1 MAGDGIALDNLP
13 RLVGILQIQHFM
25 MFQHEDFLSHGGTP
39 KSANLDP
46 FMTPVVLMGFGDPPI
61 FPPFKNPQYV
71 FQCFR
76 HSMPNHGSLG
86 SSGCNVGTGSTGP
99 RRPPK
104 WRPRS
109 SDLSIGTTGA
119 RASCVGGQDLPGSHP
134 LGCPGVLRPDPAGLA
149 AVAALVVFGHWR
161 HRLLRIAA
169 VAVRPMAGAVHGARG
184 ATAGRMGAHT
194 T

>member
-1 MAGDGIALDNLP
+1 MKIS
-13 RLVGILQIQHFM
+13 M
-25 MFQHEDFLSHGGTP
+25 SHGGTP
-39 KSANLDP
+39 KSANIDP
-46 FMTPVVLMGFGDPPI
+46 FMKPVVLMGFGDPPI
-61 FPPFKNPQYV
+61 FHPFKNPHM
-71 FQCFR
+71 FSNASAIACI
-76 HSMPNHGSLG
+76 PNHGSLG

-104 WRPRS
+104 WRPLRS
-109 SDLSIGTTGA
+109 SDLSIGSTGA

-161 HRLLRIAA
+161 HRLLRIVA

-184 ATAGRMGAHT
+184 ATAGRMGAYT